1 MAEVEFI
8 DLSGEMPKDGRGFA
22 FFPWRGREM
31 NPAEVLRTAHLVSI
45 LPGQTRGN
53 HYHPGQEEWLFSF
66 HGTGVLVW
74 EAAGKIRERRVAP
87 DGTLIRL
94 APGIAHALPTRG
106 RRFSTSWPGVS
117 PPARAAWSRRAFPNG
132 SANH

>member
-8 DLSGEMPKDGRGFA
+8 DLSGEMPKDGRGFS
-22 FFPWRGREM
+22 FFPWRGRAM
-31 NPAEVLRTAHLVSI
+31 NPAEVLRTAHLLSI

-53 HYHPGQEEWLFSF
+53 HYHPGQEEWLFTF

-74 EAAGKIRERRVAP
+74 EAAGKIRERVVAP

-94 APGIAHALPTRG
+94 PPGIAHALTN
-106 RRFSTSWPGVS
+106 PG
-117 PPARAAWSRRAFPNG
+117 PEILYLLAWRQPAGEGGMEPESVPKQLR
-132 SANH
+132 